1 MSSTAIA
8 AGDKGSGRGNR
19 GQVASATPTLAVS
32 TMTPGKRVLD
42 LALAVPALFVA
53 APVMLVAAILIR
65 LTSRGPALYRQTRIG
80 RGEQPFTMLKLRTMR
95 IDGDDAAQRAFNTRE
110 ILGDADPG
118 TSDGVFKLEQDP
130 RITPVGRLLRR
141 FSIDELP
148 QLLNVISGEM
158 SLVGPRPSLP
168 WEVELYTPEQRRR
181 HECMPG
187 ITGLWQ
193 VSGRSDLAWEETVR
207 LDLYY
212 VDHWSPVMDIAI
224 ILRTFSAVARG
235 SGAY

>member
-148 QLLNVISGEM
+148 QLLNVIGGQM

-181 HECMPG
+181 HECVPG

-193 VSGRSDLAWEETVR
+193 VSGRNRLSMPEMLA
-207 LDLYY
+207 LDVAYLEQR
-212 VDHWSPVMDIAI
+212 SLLLDIWI
-224 ILRTFSAVARG
+224 LLRTPSALFFDSTAR
-235 SGAY
+235 